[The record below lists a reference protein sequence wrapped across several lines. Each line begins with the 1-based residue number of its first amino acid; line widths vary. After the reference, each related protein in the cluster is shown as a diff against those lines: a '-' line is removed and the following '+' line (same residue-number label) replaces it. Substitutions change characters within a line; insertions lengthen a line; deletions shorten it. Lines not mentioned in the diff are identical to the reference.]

1 MTDKNDNGMVL
12 GWREWLVL
20 PELGLTIKA
29 KVDTGARTS
38 ALHTFAIEPFD
49 RDGRKWVRFAIH
61 PDQYSTERETVCEA
75 PVIDY
80 RPVTDSGGHREDRY
94 VIETLIEL
102 GGKTWPVE
110 VTLAARDN
118 MRFRMLLGRTA
129 INGRAIVDP
138 QKSYLVSKKAKQG
151 RPT

>member
-1 MTDKNDNGMVL
+1 MVL
-12 GWREWLVL
+12 GWREWLHL
-20 PELGLTIKA
+20 PELGLSVKA

-38 ALHTFAIEPFD
+38 ALHTFALEPFE
-49 RDGRKWVRFAIH
+49 RDGRKWVRFAMH
-61 PDQYSTERETVCEA
+61 PDQYSTEREVSCEA

-80 RPVTDSGGHREDRY
+80 RPVMDSGGHKEDRF
-94 VIETLIEL
+94 VIETTIEL
-102 GGKTWPVE
+102 GGESWRAE

-138 QKSYLVSKKAKQG
+138 QKSYLVSENKAAKG
-151 RPT
+151 S

>member
-1 MTDKNDNGMVL
+1 MSKNNSAKMVL
-12 GWREWLVL
+12 GWREWLTL
-20 PELGLTIKA
+20 PDLGLTIKA

-61 PDQYSTERETVCEA
+61 PEQYSTQREVICEA

-80 RPVTDSGGHREDRY
+80 RPVMDSGGHKEDRY

-102 GGKTWPVE
+102 GEQSWPIE
-110 VTLAARDN
+110 ITLASRDN

-129 INGRAIVDP
+129 INNRAIVDP
-138 QKSYLVSKKAKQG
+138 ESSYLVSESPAAKVN
-151 RPT
+151 

>member
-1 MTDKNDNGMVL
+1 MTNKNDNEMVL

-20 PELGLTIKA
+20 PEFGLTIKA

-38 ALHTFAIEPFD
+38 ALHTFGIEPFE
-49 RDGRKWVRFAIH
+49 RDGQKWVRFAIH
-61 PDQYSTERETVCEA
+61 PDQYSTEREKVCEA
-75 PVIDY
+75 PVIDF
-80 RPVTDSGGHREDRY
+80 RPVTDSGGHKEDRY
-94 VIETLIEL
+94 VIETVIEL
-102 GGKTWPVE
+102 GGKSWPVE

-138 QKSYLVSKKAKQG
+138 QKSYLVSKKATKG
-151 RPT
+151 T